1 MFNSNFTKILGDK
14 MNYTLL
20 KEFEKYV
27 DGKFDECISP
37 VSVLPFLCSK
47 YDCNHKSML
56 NDLSN
61 DFDLK
66 EITLNNTDDVINYFY
81 LESGIN
87 NQNAFK
93 FIFHEI
99 LDNIHEHSKFS
110 HAFVLSRCYA
120 DVIDYCFLDDGISIQ
135 NSFENNNFS
144 FENDCDAI
152 LNAVNGM
159 STKQI
164 SGFIERGYGLNN
176 IVSLTSLD
184 NNGAV
189 LIASR
194 NGMIYIDKNK
204 IYKRKLS
211 KITINGCI
219 VALRLNVNQD
229 FNNFYTLIDGH
240 HTFEE

>member
-1 MFNSNFTKILGDK
+1 

-20 KEFEKYV
+20 NEFEKYV
-27 DGKFDECISP
+27 NDDFNECISP
-37 VSVLPFLCSK
+37 VSLLPFLCSK
-47 YDCNHKSML
+47 YDCNYKRML

-61 DFDLK
+61 DFSLK
-66 EITLNNTDDVINYFY
+66 EITFKNSDDVINDFY

-99 LDNIHEHSKFS
+99 LDNIYEHSKFS
-110 HAFVLSRCYA
+110 HAFALSRRYA
-120 DVIDYCFLDDGISIQ
+120 DVIDYCFFFFFISIQ
-135 NSFENNNFS
+135 NSFENNNFA

-152 LNAVNGM
+152 LNAINGI

-164 SGFIERGYGLNN
+164 SGYIERGYGFNN
-176 IVSLTSLD
+176 IVSLTAFD
-184 NNGAV
+184 NRGAV

-194 NGMIYIDKNK
+194 NGMIYIDRNK
-204 IYKRKLS
+204 IYKRELS

-219 VALRLNVNQD
+219 VGLRLNSNQG
-229 FNNFYTLIDGH
+229 FNNFYDQIDGH
-240 HTFEE
+240 HTFEV